1 MSGLPAN
8 GTTTDLRC
16 AFWYACGALLTRGF
30 MLSMS
35 GWRKL
40 YYKLL
45 NLPLSFLVK
54 SKAIP
59 ADPVSEHGLDPTRP
73 IMYVLPYDS
82 KADLLTLRAQC
93 IKHDLPDPLSPLEI
107 DGSLLPRHVFIHDGP
122 RVFPYFVPSLESV
135 KIFHDYLD
143 LHRNNPA
150 LDIQML
156 PVTVMFGRAPG
167 REVQGE
173 DTPHLRVLNG
183 VQKFFAVI
191 WHGRD
196 SFVRFSPTVSL
207 RRMAT
212 EHGTDQSIAQKLAR
226 VARIHFARQR
236 LAAIGPRLPA
246 RQDLFN
252 RLLQSK
258 AIEKAVEDE
267 ARSKKISHEK
277 AQQNAVEMMEEIAA
291 NFSYEAIRVT
301 DRVMGWLWSRLYQGI
316 NVNGGERVRQL
327 AQDGHEIVYVPCH
340 RSHMDYLLLS
350 YVLYHQGLVPPHI
363 AAGINL
369 NFWPAGPIF
378 RRLGAF
384 FIRRTF
390 KGNKLY
396 STVFR
401 EYLGELFTR
410 GYSVEYF
417 VEGGRSRTGR
427 LLDPKTGTLA
437 MTLQAMLR
445 GGNRPITLVPI
456 YIGYEH
462 VMEVGTY
469 AKELRGAAKEKEGFM
484 QMVRGLR
491 KLRNLGQGYVN
502 FGEPLPLVNYL
513 NKRVPEW
520 RDAIDPIEPQRPSW
534 LTPTV
539 NDIAAR
545 LMVRINEAGAA
556 NAMNLC
562 VTALL
567 ASRQRSLTRE
577 QLIEQLECYTQLLR
591 NVPYSPNSTVPD
603 LTAEALLDHAMGM
616 NKFES
621 EKDSIG
627 DIIILPREQAVLMT
641 YYRNNIH
648 HMLVMPSLIAA
659 IVQQHPNVSEAEL
672 LRQVSL
678 IYPMLKSE
686 LFLRWQ
692 TDELPQLLSN
702 FCEELARQGLITI
715 ENGQL
720 RFTAARYRTLQLLAA
735 GIRETLQRYAI
746 TFSILSAKPAIN
758 RGTLEKE
765 SRTLAQR
772 LSVLHGIN
780 APEFFDKAVF
790 TSLVLTLRH
799 EGYIS
804 DSGDAD
810 VLQTQ
815 ATWLILAD
823 LVTSDVRL
831 TIESAVAHE

>member
-1 MSGLPAN
+1 MSGLRAF

-16 AFWYACGALLTRGF
+16 TFWYACGALLTRGF

-93 IKHDLPDPLSPLEI
+93 LRHHLPDPLSPLEI

-122 RVFPYFVPSLESV
+122 RVFPYFVPSVESV

-143 LHRNNPA
+143 LHRNNPT

-173 DTPHLRVLNG
+173 ATPHLRVLNG

-212 EHGTDQSIAQKLAR
+212 EHGTDKSIAQKLAR

-301 DRVMGWLWSRLYQGI
+301 DRVMSWLWSRLYQGI
-316 NVNGGERVRQL
+316 NVNGGEKVRQL

-396 STVFR
+396 ATVFR

-520 RDAIDPIEPQRPSW
+520 RDSIDPIEPQRPGW

-545 LMVRINEAGAA
+545 VMVRINEAGAA

-591 NVPYSPNSTVPD
+591 NVPYSPNATLPD
-603 LTAEALLDHAMGM
+603 LSAEALLDHALGM

-659 IVQQHPNVSEAEL
+659 IVQQHQTLSEAEL

-686 LFLRWQ
+686 LFLRWE
-692 TDELPQLLSN
+692 TDELPQLLTELSQ
-702 FCEELARQGLITI
+702 ELARQGLITL
-715 ENGQL
+715 EAGEL

-735 GIRETLQRYAI
+735 GVRETLQRYAI
-746 TFSILSAKPAIN
+746 TFSILSAKPTIN

-790 TSLVLTLRH
+790 TSLVLTLRD

-810 VLQTQ
+810 VAQTQ
-815 ATWLILAD
+815 ATWHILAD
-823 LVTSDVRL
+823 LVTSDVRM
-831 TIESAVAHE
+831 TIETAVAHD

>member
-1 MSGLPAN
+1 
-8 GTTTDLRC
+8 
-16 AFWYACGALLTRGF
+16 
-30 MLSMS
+30 MS
-35 GWRKL
+35 GWQRI

-45 NLPLSFLVK
+45 NLPLRVLVK
-54 SKAIP
+54 SKSIP
-59 ADPVSEHGLDPTRP
+59 AEPAQELGLDTSRP
-73 IMYVLPYDS
+73 VMYVLPYNS

-93 IKHDLPDPLSPLEI
+93 LAHDLPDPLEPLEI
-107 DGSLLPRHVFIHDGP
+107 DGALLPRYVFIHGGP
-122 RVFPYFVPSLESV
+122 RVFTYYTPKEESI
-135 KIFHDYLD
+135 KLFHDYLD
-143 LHRNNPA
+143 LHRNHPD
-150 LDIQML
+150 LDVQMV
-156 PVTVMFGRAPG
+156 PVSVMFGRSPG
-167 REVQGE
+167 REKGE
-173 DTPHLRVLNG
+173 VNPPLRMLNG
-183 VQKFFAVI
+183 IQKFFAVS
-191 WHGRD
+191 WLGRD
-196 SFVRFSPTVSL
+196 SFVRFSPSVSL
-207 RRMAT
+207 RRMAD
-212 EHGTDQSIAQKLAR
+212 EHGTDKIIAQKLAR
-226 VARIHFARQR
+226 VARMHFARQR

-316 NVNGGERVRQL
+316 NVNGGEKVRQL

-396 STVFR
+396 ATVFR

-539 NDIAAR
+539 NDIAAS

-591 NVPYSPNSTVPD
+591 NVPYSPNATVPD
-603 LTAEALLDHAMGM
+603 LSAEALLDHAMGM

-659 IVQQHPNVSEAEL
+659 IVQQHQTLSEAEL

-692 TDELPQLLSN
+692 TDELPQLLTELSQ
-702 FCEELARQGLITI
+702 ELARQGLITL
-715 ENGQL
+715 EAGEL
-720 RFTAARYRTLQLLAA
+720 RFSSARYRTLQLLAA
-735 GIRETLQRYAI
+735 GVRETLQRYAI
-746 TFSILSAKPAIN
+746 TFSILSAKPTIN

-790 TSLVLTLRH
+790 TSLVLTLRD

-810 VLQTQ
+810 VAQTL
-815 ATWLILAD
+815 ATWHMLAD
-823 LVTSDVRL
+823 LVTSDVRM
-831 TIESAVAHE
+831 TIETAVAHD

>member
-1 MSGLPAN
+1 MSGLRAI

-93 IKHDLPDPLSPLEI
+93 LRHHLPDPLTPLEI
-107 DGSLLPRHVFIHDGP
+107 DGSLLPRHVFIHNGP
-122 RVFPYFVPSLESV
+122 RVFPYFVPSVESV

-143 LHRNNPA
+143 LHRNNPK

-173 DTPHLRVLNG
+173 ATPHLRVLNG

-212 EHGTDQSIAQKLAR
+212 EHGPDQSIAQKLAR

-316 NVNGGERVRQL
+316 NVNGGEKVRQL

-396 STVFR
+396 ATVFR

-539 NDIAAR
+539 NDIAAS

-591 NVPYSPNSTVPD
+591 NVPYSPNATVPD
-603 LTAEALLDHAMGM
+603 LSAEALLDHAMGM

-659 IVQQHPNVSEAEL
+659 IVQQHQTLSEAEL

-692 TDELPQLLSN
+692 TDELPQLLTELSQ
-702 FCEELARQGLITI
+702 ELARQGLITL
-715 ENGQL
+715 EAGEL
-720 RFTAARYRTLQLLAA
+720 RFSSARYRTLQLLAA
-735 GIRETLQRYAI
+735 GVRETLQRYAI
-746 TFSILSAKPAIN
+746 TFSILSAKPTIN

-790 TSLVLTLRH
+790 TSLVLTLRD

-810 VLQTQ
+810 VAQTL
-815 ATWLILAD
+815 ATWHMLAD
-823 LVTSDVRL
+823 LVTSDVRM
-831 TIESAVAHE
+831 TIETAVAHD

>member
-1 MSGLPAN
+1 
-8 GTTTDLRC
+8 
-16 AFWYACGALLTRGF
+16 

-35 GWRKL
+35 GWRNL
-40 YYKLL
+40 YYNLL
-45 NLPLSFLVK
+45 NLPVKMLVK

-59 ADPVSEHGLDPTRP
+59 AEPVAELGLDTSRP

-82 KADLLTLRAQC
+82 KADLLALREQC
-93 IKHDLPDPLSPLEI
+93 RKEDLPDPLEPLEI
-107 DGSLLPRHVFIHDGP
+107 DGTLLPRYVFIHDGP
-122 RVFPYFVPSLESV
+122 RVFPYYAPNLESV
-135 KIFHDYLD
+135 KTFHDYLD
-143 LHRNNPA
+143 LHRSNPL
-150 LDIQML
+150 LDVQMV
-156 PVTVMFGRAPG
+156 PVSVMFGRAPG

-173 DTPHLRVLNG
+173 SQPHLRVLNG
-183 VQKFFAVI
+183 IQKFIAVL
-191 WHGRD
+191 WLGRD
-196 SFVRFSPTVSL
+196 SFVRFSPMVSL

-212 EHGTDQSIAQKLAR
+212 EHGTDKTIAQKLAR
-226 VARIHFARQR
+226 VARMHFARQR
-236 LAAIGPRLPA
+236 LAAVGPRLPV

-252 RLLQSK
+252 KLLQSK
-258 AIEKAVEDE
+258 AIAKAVEDE

-277 AQQNAVEMMEEIAA
+277 AQQNAIELMEEVAA
-291 NFSYEAIRVT
+291 DFSYEAIRLT
-301 DRVMGWLWSRLYQGI
+301 DRIMGWTWSKLYQGI

-327 AQDGHEIVYVPCH
+327 AEDGHEIVYVPCH

-396 STVFR
+396 ATVFR
-401 EYLGELFTR
+401 EYLGELFSR

-513 NKRVPEW
+513 NKQVPEW

-577 QLIEQLECYTQLLR
+577 QLIEQLECYTELLR
-591 NVPYSPNSTVPD
+591 NVPYSPESTVPP
-603 LTAEALLDHAMGM
+603 LSAEALLNHAMSM
-616 NKFES
+616 NKFET
-621 EKDSIG
+621 EQDNIG

-659 IVQQHPNVSEAEL
+659 IIQQHPNLSEAEL
-672 LRQVSL
+672 LRQVRL

-686 LFLRWQ
+686 LFLRW
-692 TDELPQLLSN
+692 EIEALPALLSAL
-702 FCEELARQGLITI
+702 CQELARQGLITLQD
-715 ENGQL
+715 GQL
-720 RFTAARYRTLQLLAA
+720 RHTAARYRTLQLLAA
-735 GIRETLQRYAI
+735 GIRETLQRFAI
-746 TFSILSAKPAIN
+746 TFSILSAKPTIN

-765 SRTLAQR
+765 SRMLAQR

-790 TSLVLTLRH
+790 TTLVLTLRD

-804 DSGDAD
+804 DTGDAD
-810 VLQTQ
+810 VERTQ
-815 ATWLILAD
+815 ATWHILAD

>member
-1 MSGLPAN
+1 
-8 GTTTDLRC
+8 
-16 AFWYACGALLTRGF
+16 
-30 MLSMS
+30 MS
-35 GWRKL
+35 GWRIL
-40 YYKLL
+40 FYKLL

-93 IKHDLPDPLSPLEI
+93 IRHDLPDPLSPLEI
-107 DGSLLPRHVFIHDGP
+107 DGALLPRHVFIHDGP
-122 RVFPYFVPSLESV
+122 RVFPYFVPSVESV
-135 KIFHDYLD
+135 KIFHEYLD
-143 LHRNNPA
+143 LHRSNPE

-156 PVTVMFGRAPG
+156 PVSVMFGRAPG

-173 DTPHLRVLNG
+173 DNPPHLRLLNG
-183 VQKFFAVI
+183 VQKFFAVL

-212 EHGTDQSIAQKLAR
+212 EHGTDKSIAQKLAR

-236 LAAIGPRLPA
+236 LAAVGPRLPA

-277 AQQNAVEMMEEIAA
+277 AQQNAIEMMEEIAA

-427 LLDPKTGTLA
+427 LLDPKTGTLS

-445 GGNRPITLVPI
+445 GGTRPITLVPI

-469 AKELRGAAKEKEGFM
+469 AKELRGAVKEKEGFM

-502 FGEPLPLVNYL
+502 FGEPLPLINYL

-520 RDAIDPIEPQRPSW
+520 RDSIDPIEAQRPGW
-534 LTPTV
+534 LTPTA
-539 NDIAAR
+539 NDIAATI
-545 LMVRINEAGAA
+545 MVRINEAGAA

-591 NVPYSPNSTVPD
+591 NVPYSPDATLPD
-603 LTAEALLDHAMGM
+603 MSAEALLDHALSM

-648 HMLVMPSLIAA
+648 HMLVMPALIAA
-659 IVQQHPNVSEAEL
+659 IVQQHRNLSEAEL

-686 LFLRWQ
+686 LFLRWSNDQ
-692 TDELPQLLSN
+692 LPQLLTDL
-702 FCEELARQGLITI
+702 CQELTRQGLITI
-715 ENGQL
+715 EAGLLSFN
-720 RFTAARYRTLQLLAA
+720 TARYRTLQLLAA
-735 GIRETLQRYAI
+735 GVRETLQRYAI
-746 TFSILSAKPAIN
+746 TFSILSAKPTIN

-790 TSLVLTLRH
+790 SSLVLTLRD

-810 VLQTQ
+810 VAQTL
-815 ATWLILAD
+815 ATWHILAE
-823 LVTSDVRL
+823 LVTSDVRM
-831 TIESAVAHE
+831 TIESAVAHD

>member
-1 MSGLPAN
+1 
-8 GTTTDLRC
+8 
-16 AFWYACGALLTRGF
+16 
-30 MLSMS
+30 MS

-54 SKAIP
+54 SKVIP
-59 ADPVSEHGLDPTRP
+59 TDPVSEHGIDPTRP
-73 IMYVLPYDS
+73 VMYVLPYDS

-93 IKHDLPDPLSPLEI
+93 LKHDLPDPLAPLEI
-107 DGSLLPRHVFIHDGP
+107 DGTLLPRHVFIHDGP
-122 RVFPYFVPSLESV
+122 RVFPYFVANPESV
-135 KIFHDYLD
+135 KLFHDYLD
-143 LHRNNPA
+143 LHRSNPN
-150 LDIQML
+150 LDVQML
-156 PVTVMFGRAPG
+156 PVAVMFGRAPG
-167 REVQGE
+167 REIQGE
-173 DTPHLRVLNG
+173 DTPHLRILNG
-183 VQKFFAVI
+183 VEKFFAI
-191 WHGRD
+191 LWHGRD

-207 RRMAT
+207 RQMAT
-212 EHGTDQSIAQKLAR
+212 EHGTDKSIAQKLAR

-236 LAAIGPRLPA
+236 LAAVGPRLPA

-252 RLLQSK
+252 KLLQSK

-277 AQQNAVEMMEEIAA
+277 AQQNAVEMMEEVAA

-401 EYLGELFTR
+401 EYLGELFSR

-427 LLDPKTGTLA
+427 LLDPKTGTLS

-445 GGNRPITLVPI
+445 GGSRPITFVPI

-469 AKELRGAAKEKEGFM
+469 AKELRGAAKEKESFL

-502 FGEPLPLVNYL
+502 FGEPLPLMNYL
-513 NKRVPEW
+513 NKNVPEW
-520 RDAIDPIEPQRPSW
+520 RDAIDPIEPQRPAW
-534 LTPTV
+534 MTPTV

-591 NVPYSPNSTVPD
+591 NVPYSPEATVPEMS
-603 LTAEALLDHAMGM
+603 AEALLDHAMGM
-616 NKFES
+616 NKFET
-621 EKDSIG
+621 EQDNIG

-659 IVQQHPNVSEAEL
+659 IVQQHREISEAEL

-678 IYPMLKSE
+678 VYPMLKSE
-686 LFLRWQ
+686 LFLRW
-692 TDELPQLLSN
+692 DNAELPGVLNAL
-702 FCEELARQGLITI
+702 CAEMARQGLIT
-715 ENGQL
+715 EHDGQL
-720 RFTAARYRTLQLLAA
+720 RMNPVRHRSLQLLAA
-735 GIRETLQRYAI
+735 GIRETLQRFAI
-746 TFSILSAKPAIN
+746 TFAILSAKPTIN

-790 TSLVLTLRH
+790 TALVLSLRD

-810 VLQTQ
+810 AERTHIMWQM
-815 ATWLILAD
+815 LAE
-823 LVTSDVRL
+823 LVTGDVRL

>member
-1 MSGLPAN
+1 
-8 GTTTDLRC
+8 
-16 AFWYACGALLTRGF
+16 
-30 MLSMS
+30 MS

-45 NLPLSFLVK
+45 NLPLSILVK
-54 SKAIP
+54 SKVIP
-59 ADPVSEHGLDPTRP
+59 TDPVSEHGIDPTRP
-73 IMYVLPYDS
+73 VMYVLPYDS

-93 IKHDLPDPLSPLEI
+93 LKHDLPDPLAPLEI
-107 DGSLLPRHVFIHDGP
+107 DGTLLPRHVFIHDGP
-122 RVFPYFVPSLESV
+122 RVIPYFVANPESV
-135 KIFHDYLD
+135 KLFHDYLD
-143 LHRNNPA
+143 LHRSNPQ
-150 LDIQML
+150 LDVQML
-156 PVTVMFGRAPG
+156 PVAVMFGRAPG
-167 REVQGE
+167 RETSGE
-173 DTPHLRVLNG
+173 STPHLRVLNG
-183 VQKFFAVI
+183 VQKFFAI
-191 WHGRD
+191 LWHGRD
-196 SFVRFSPTVSL
+196 SFVRFSQTVSL
-207 RRMAT
+207 RQMAT
-212 EHGTDQSIAQKLAR
+212 EHGTDKSIAQKLAR

-236 LAAIGPRLPA
+236 LAAVGPRLPA

-252 RLLQSK
+252 KLLQSK

-277 AQQNAVEMMEEIAA
+277 AQQNAIEMMEEVAA
-291 NFSYEAIRVT
+291 NFSYEAIKVT

-316 NVNGGERVRQL
+316 NVHGGERVRQL

-401 EYLGELFTR
+401 EYLGELFSR

-427 LLDPKTGTLA
+427 LLDPKTGTLS

-445 GGNRPITLVPI
+445 GGSRPITFVPI

-469 AKELRGAAKEKEGFM
+469 AKELRGAAKEKESFL

-502 FGEPLPLVNYL
+502 FGEPLPLMNYL
-513 NKRVPEW
+513 NKNVPEW
-520 RDAIDPIEPQRPSW
+520 RDAIDPIEPQRPAW
-534 LTPTV
+534 MTPAV
-539 NDIAAR
+539 NDIAAK

-591 NVPYSPNSTVPD
+591 NVPYSPEATVPD
-603 LTAEALLDHAMGM
+603 MSAEALLDHAMGM
-616 NKFES
+616 NKFET
-621 EKDSIG
+621 EQDSIG

-659 IVQQHPNVSEAEL
+659 IVQQHREISEAEL

-678 IYPMLKSE
+678 VYPMLKSE
-686 LFLRWQ
+686 LFLRW
-692 TDELPQLLSN
+692 DKAELPALLNALCS
-702 FCEELARQGLITI
+702 EMARQGLITLQD
-715 ENGQL
+715 GQL
-720 RFTAARYRTLQLLAA
+720 KMTPARHRSLQLLAA
-735 GIRETLQRYAI
+735 GIRETLQRFAI
-746 TFSILSAKPAIN
+746 TFAILSAKPAIN

-790 TSLVLTLRH
+790 TALVLTLRD

-804 DSGDAD
+804 DKGDAD
-810 VLQTQ
+810 AERSHMMWQM
-815 ATWLILAD
+815 LAE

-831 TIESAVAHE
+831 TIESAVAHD